1 MRRGLVGGAW
11 LVAFAVAH
19 AVSACTVAVISGGAT
34 RDGRPLLWKN
44 RDSGHE
50 ANRLVYVDGD
60 LHSYIGLVNA
70 EDSAGA
76 EVWAGVNSAG
86 FCIMNSASYNLYEDK
101 VKDRRKDEEGLLMKL
116 ALERCTTVDDFQKL
130 LTENSDD
137 RGVEANFGVI
147 DAAGGAAFFETNNH
161 THTRFDA
168 TDKRVAPEGYIVRTN
183 YSFTGEPS
191 QGAGYIRFDRASE
204 LFHEAVATGGIDRDW
219 LLTTASRDLVNG
231 LSGTDP
237 LAGPLPAHERDHR
250 YYYAS
255 DSIVRNTACA
265 TALFQGVRPGD
276 DPAQAI
282 MWARLGH
289 PLCSITLPQWV
300 AAADSAELT
309 VGEDSAPIDRFALYW
324 LEKLFPLEGGSRGK
338 YLDLAQVINRQG
350 SGVMLRLIAIEEEI
364 LAAADALFEEGI
376 DVGQLSRNQSEI
388 ESLARKLLRQ
398 EFPTACKEADL

>member
-1 MRRGLVGGAW
+1 
-11 LVAFAVAH
+11 
-19 AVSACTVAVISGGAT
+19 
-34 RDGRPLLWKN
+34 LLWKN

-50 ANRLVYVDGD
+50 ANRLVYVDGER
-60 LHSYIGLVNA
+60 HSYIGLVNA
-70 EDSAGA
+70 EDSTGA

-86 FCIMNSASYNLYEDK
+86 FCIMNSASYNLYED
-101 VKDRRKDEEGLLMKL
+101 DDEERRKDEEGVLMKT

-130 LTENSDD
+130 LAETAGD

-147 DAAGGAAFFETNNH
+147 DGAGGAAFFETNNH

-168 TDKRVAPEGYIVRTN
+168 TDRRVAPEGYIVRTN
-183 YSFTGEPS
+183 YSFTGEPNR
-191 QGAGYIRFDRASE
+191 GAGYIRFDRASE

-276 DPAQAI
+276 DPVRTI

-289 PLCSITLPQWV
+289 PLCSIALPQWV
-300 AAADSAELT
+300 AAAGAAELT
-309 VGEDSAPIDRFALYW
+309 VGEGSAPIDRFALYW
-324 LEKLFPLEGGSRGK
+324 LEQLFPLEGGSRGK
-338 YLDLAQVINRQG
+338 YLDLARVINRQG
-350 SGVMLRLIAIEEEI
+350 SGVMLKLIAIEEQI
-364 LAAADALFEEGI
+364 LTATDARLEEGSDI
-376 DVGQLSRNQSEI
+376 SRTQSEI
-388 ESLARKLLRQ
+388 EALARKLLRQ
-398 EFPTACKEADL
+398 EFPTACKEAEL

>member
-1 MRRGLVGGAW
+1 MRRAVVVVVWLLVI
-11 LVAFAVAH
+11 AVAP
-19 AVSACTVAVISGGAT
+19 VGLACTVAVVSGSAT

-50 ANRLVYVDGD
+50 ANRLVYVEGER
-60 LHSYIGLVNA
+60 HSYIGLVNA
-70 EDSAGA
+70 EDSTGA

-86 FCIMNSASYNLYEDK
+86 FCIMNSASYNLYDDDDE
-101 VKDRRKDEEGLLMKL
+101 DRRKDEEGLLMKT

-130 LTENSDD
+130 LAETADN

-161 THTRFDA
+161 SHTRFDA

-183 YSFTGEPS
+183 YSFTGEPNN
-191 QGAGYIRFDRASE
+191 GAGYIRFDRASE

-265 TALFQGVRPGD
+265 TALFQGVEPGD
-276 DPAQAI
+276 DPARTI

-289 PLCSITLPQWV
+289 PLCSIALPQWV
-300 AAADSAELT
+300 AAAGAAELT
-309 VGEDSAPIDRFALYW
+309 VGEESAPIDRFALYW
-324 LEKLFPLEGGSRGK
+324 LDRLFPLRGGSRGK
-338 YLDLAQVINRQG
+338 YLDLAPVINRQG
-350 SGVMLRLIAIEEEI
+350 SGVMLKLIAIEEEI
-364 LAAADALFEEGI
+364 LAVTDARVDEGI
-376 DVGQLSRNQSEI
+376 DISRAQSEI
-388 ESLARKLLRQ
+388 EALARKLLRQ
-398 EFPTACKEADL
+398 QFPAACTEVDL